1 MKVVSKKGI
10 CQKCGC
16 TWETPCI
23 DENGVAVGGWTIM
36 RLSVVIVF
44 GN

>member
-10 CQKCGC
+10 CQKCGF

-23 DENGVAVGGWTIM
+23 DEKWGSQT
-36 RLSVVIVF
+36 L
-44 GN
+44 